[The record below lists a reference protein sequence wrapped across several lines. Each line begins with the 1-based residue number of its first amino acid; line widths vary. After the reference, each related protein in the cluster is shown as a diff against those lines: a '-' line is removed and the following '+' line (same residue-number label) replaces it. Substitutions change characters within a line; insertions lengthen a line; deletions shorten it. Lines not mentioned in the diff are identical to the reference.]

1 PKTPPAAAA
10 AAREQL
16 LAAVRAR
23 YAAEQAAGGGTPR
36 PKKKGCGCMS
46 WLIPLAA
53 AIYFILKVLLAPDPD
68 RPAQP
73 AVPSAGVGAETASSP
88 TPAEDEP
95 PTITADTDSG
105 GGR

>member
-1 PKTPPAAAA
+1 MTSAKPPGDPQGPETGQEPALAPVQPTAEPAAFP
-10 AAREQL
+10 
-16 LAAVRAR
+16 
-23 YAAEQAAGGGTPR
+23 AGFPW
-36 PKKKGCGCMS
+36 PM
-46 WLIPLAA
+46 
-53 AIYFILKVLLAPDPD
+53 APDPD